1 MINITK
7 DNFTAEVEEAED
19 LVVLDFYAEWCAP
32 CSMLAPILAELEAE
46 YPDVRFGKV
55 NVDSERLLMREFA
68 VQSIPFVAFV
78 KDNTFLDFSEGYVPK
93 ERLSAMIEEYK

>member
-7 DNFTAEVEEAED
+7 DNFTAEVEEAET

-46 YPDVRFGKV
+46 HPDVRFGKV
-55 NVDSERLLMREFA
+55 NVDAERLLMREFA

-93 ERLSAMIEEYK
+93 ERLSAMIEAYK